1 MRYSRASA
9 SSCQWAL
16 LATVS
21 MNCCSAC
28 SLSAAHGGQVALPL
42 TAGADEIAALPGLV
56 LYTLVSTHL
65 RTRLETRC
73 QALGVPLVAALDPV
87 VFALSRV
94 LGQAAR
100 PRPGGQ
106 HVMDAAYFE
115 RIEALNYTLAHD
127 DGQNPDGW
135 DQADL
140 ILLGVSRSSK
150 TPTSIYLANRG
161 YKVANT
167 PLVPGRPPDPRLDA
181 LAAAGPA
188 GRYGAAFL
196 GRRETGMRWSR
207 TVAMVEAHAEGEV
220 GRVVMGGVLDVP
232 GATMLDKLAYLNGTD
247 DSLRRFHT
255 LFEQV
260 PCFISVQDRNLR
272 IVDSNGLFKE
282 HFGQNLG
289 GYCYKVYKRRDEP
302 CEQCPVA
309 KTFEDGL
316 VHTSEEII
324 IDSTGSEVVVLVSS
338 SPLRDSQGRVTEV
351 MEVLTDITEIRLLQD
366 KLASLGQLVGGIAHS
381 IKNVLEGLRGGI
393 YVANLGFRDNSR
405 EDIETGWEMV
415 QRNVERISG
424 MILDMLYCAKDR
436 APRRLPVSLPEM
448 AEDVAELFRARAGQR
463 DLDIETDIDPSMDTI
478 LADPKDIHSLLANL
492 ITNAMDACASD
503 EDEAKKHF
511 VHIGVSQD
519 GDEAVIRVRDNGIG
533 MDDDTRRKLFRMFF
547 STKGAFGT
555 GLGLLV
561 CHKVASEHGGAITVD
576 SAPGQGSTFSVR
588 LPLDPDSD
596 APDADG

>member
-1 MRYSRASA
+1 MSDHT
-9 SSCQWAL
+9 L
-16 LATVS
+16 
-21 MNCCSAC
+21 AC
-28 SLSAAHGGQVALPL
+28 SP
-42 TAGADEIAALPGLV
+42 GARRLDIKDLACERLFDEVPCCISIQDPD
-56 LYTLVSTHL
+56 L
-65 RTRLETRC
+65 RIVEANRNMIDEFGTRLGEPCYTVYKGRNEPCPECAVARTFEDGREHTAQETIFDRRG
-73 QALGVPLVAALDPV
+73 LPREVIVNTKPLRDNSGRIVA
-87 VFALSRV
+87 
-94 LGQAAR
+94 
-100 PRPGGQ
+100 
-106 HVMDAAYFE
+106 VMELFTD
-115 RIEALNYTLAHD
+115 IT
-127 DGQNPDGW
+127 
-135 DQADL
+135 
-140 ILLGVSRSSK
+140 V
-150 TPTSIYLANRG
+150 NRELE
-161 YKVANT
+161 K
-167 PLVPGRPPDPRLDA
+167 RL
-181 LAAAGPA
+181 
-188 GRYGAAFL
+188 
-196 GRRETGMRWSR
+196 
-207 TVAMVEAHAEGEV
+207 H
-220 GRVVMGGVLDVP
+220 
-232 GATMLDKLAYLNGTD
+232 

-260 PCFISVQDRNLR
+260 PCFISVQDRDLR

-338 SPLRDSQGRVTEV
+338 SPIRDSQGRVTEV

-588 LPLDPDSD
+588 LPVDPDSD